1 VTVRASERILP
12 LLCSALGPALGP
24 ALLLGPLCLLFQAF
38 SPPAS
43 RLSTAFSPYRCALCA
58 VRCFPLPSAV
68 NKANLARVFK
78 KFCQLGGV
86 LDGELL
92 SLGAFD

>member
-1 VTVRASERILP
+1 
-12 LLCSALGPALGP
+12 
-24 ALLLGPLCLLFQAF
+24 
-38 SPPAS
+38 
-43 RLSTAFSPYRCALCA
+43 

-68 NKANLARVFK
+68 NKASLARVFK